1 AGTHHLPAPRR
12 PRCPARPGSPP
23 ESPADIHHS
32 TAPGSRFR
40 QRKPGVIEE
49 MLPSAGFTP
58 RARGTVT
65 ARTGDG
71 NGHQRGAGGSGP
83 FCAALREVIE
93 PLHVPG
99 VGIRI
104 ASEFGWITAE
114 LRPIDD

>member
-1 AGTHHLPAPRR
+1 
-12 PRCPARPGSPP
+12 
-23 ESPADIHHS
+23 
-32 TAPGSRFR
+32 
-40 QRKPGVIEE
+40 V
-49 MLPSAGFTP
+49 
-58 RARGTVT
+58 
-65 ARTGDG
+65 
-71 NGHQRGAGGSGP
+71 AGGFGP